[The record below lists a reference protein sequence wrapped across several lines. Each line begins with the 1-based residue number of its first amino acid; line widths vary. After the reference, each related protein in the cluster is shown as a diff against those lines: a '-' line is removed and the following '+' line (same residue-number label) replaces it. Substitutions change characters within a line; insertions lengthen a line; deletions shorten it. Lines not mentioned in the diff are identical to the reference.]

1 MKMDGG
7 SSKTVKLTNEQ
18 YNTDTRTITYPLEE
32 GRHYYEITYKTKA
45 PENTGLTDITVS
57 NTGTVNN
64 GSTTSSD
71 TDEVTISSN
80 ILSKKL
86 EGGTTTDGTATMDWS
101 TTISADDLN
110 GYTYYD
116 WSGVLTDSDGKWCKA
131 QKIVPDSVK
140 VTANGKDVTN
150 AVNIDY
156 NYSKM
161 DDSHSEV
168 DVGLFS
174 VDFSGSNITGPV
186 TITYQ
191 TTTNAA
197 ALPSGNTTI
206 YNYGKLNDGKTVS
219 DKYSFKNDNAA
230 VDVVRKQGTFDE
242 STGTLTYN
250 VMVNPTGRQLL
261 DEENGQLLLYDSM
274 KFSGALS
281 GDKKRS
287 IYGWRVFPF
296 IRASL

>member
-1 MKMDGG
+1 
-7 SSKTVKLTNEQ
+7 
-18 YNTDTRTITYPLEE
+18 
-32 GRHYYEITYKTKA
+32 
-45 PENTGLTDITVS
+45 
-57 NTGTVNN
+57 
-64 GSTTSSD
+64 
-71 TDEVTISSN
+71 
-80 ILSKKL
+80 
-86 EGGTTTDGTATMDWS
+86 
-101 TTISADDLN
+101 
-110 GYTYYD
+110 
-116 WSGVLTDSDGKWCKA
+116 
-131 QKIVPDSVK
+131 
-140 VTANGKDVTN
+140 
-150 AVNIDY
+150 
-156 NYSKM
+156 M
-161 DDSHSEV
+161 DDSHSDV

-281 GDKKRS
+281 GDKNA
-287 IYGWRVFPF
+287 VFMAGGYF
-296 IRASL
+296 RL